1 MYICI
6 HICKV
11 SKEHIFVYM
20 CIYIIVYT
28 YYVNISIQ
36 MHKAHQWTYCFT
48 CDTLNKNIYFLGVI
62 PETLFGQ
69 TF

>member
-1 MYICI
+1 MYSYMQSVERT
-6 HICKV
+6 HICV
-11 SKEHIFVYM
+11 HVY
-20 CIYIIVYT
+20 IYIIVYT

-62 PETLFGQ
+62 PETLF
-69 TF
+69 